1 MTTQLRTLS
10 FLLLFGLSPISLAL
24 ADPVYPTLSGR
35 VVDEADILSPEV
47 EQRIDSALAE
57 HEGAT
62 SNQVVVV
69 TVNDLQGY
77 AIEEY
82 GVGLGRAW
90 GIGQTGKNNGALLIV
105 APNDREVRIEVG
117 YGLEETLT
125 DALSRNIIEAEIIPQ
140 FKAGDMQAGVEAGV
154 MAILAALG
162 GTYEPR
168 DVSSGGED
176 NVDLV
181 FTIGYFSL
189 FIVAWMMSW
198 RDRGR
203 RRKGRRRWYDGFAG
217 GIGSSGGGSGGGGG
231 FSGGGGSFGGGGAS
245 GRW

>member
-1 MTTQLRTLS
+1 VTVRLRTLP

-35 VVDEADILSPEV
+35 VVDEADILPPEV

-90 GIGQTGKNNGALLIV
+90 GIGQAGKNNGALLII

-125 DALSRNIIEAEIIPQ
+125 DALSRNIIETQIIPQ
-140 FKAGDMQAGVEAGV
+140 FKAGDMPAGIEAGV

-162 GTYEPR
+162 GTYQPG
-168 DVSSGGED
+168 DVPSDPGE
-176 NVDLV
+176 NPDLV
-181 FTIGYFSL
+181 YTVAFFSF
-189 FIVAWMMSW
+189 FIVAWIMSW
-198 RDRGR
+198 RNRGR
-203 RRKGRRRWYDGFAG
+203 RRKGPRRWYDGFAG
-217 GIGSSGGGSGGGGG
+217 RIGSSGGGSGGGS